1 MTNPASLEGKTI
13 IVTGAAQGIGKALCE
28 QALAMG
34 ANVAAVDI
42 NEAALSESFGGKDRV
57 LMVPGVSAASMAC

>member
-34 ANVAAVDI
+34 ANVASI
-42 NEAALSESFGGKDRV
+42 STR
-57 LMVPGVSAASMAC
+57 PR